1 MKKNQRAASSDQ
13 KITAALKA
21 MTERYSFLDFKKWN
35 GKDLITEFKLGAAFP
50 MILTQLGAIETKYG
64 EVRLKEKINHLRP
77 STVRKRINEYVNTS
91 IKASRKAN
99 PKVKTPVVPVQ
110 QAPSTEFNDL
120 VIALKAKLKQEVMAE
135 LLASLK

>member
-1 MKKNQRAASSDQ
+1 MRKNSRAVSSDV

-21 MTERYSFLDFKKWN
+21 MAKRYSFAEFQKWN
-35 GKDLITEFKLGAAFP
+35 GKEITSEFKLGAAFP
-50 MILTQLGAIETKYG
+50 MILSQLDAIETKHG
-64 EVRLKEKINHLRP
+64 MVKLNEKINHLRP

-91 IKASRKAN
+91 MKLKRKATT
-99 PKVKTPVVPVQ
+99 PKVKAPVQ
-110 QAPSTEFNDL
+110 TQSNEFTEL

>member
-1 MKKNQRAASSDQ
+1 MRKNSRAVSSDV

-21 MTERYSFLDFKKWN
+21 MTNRYSFTEYKKWSGGDVAN
-35 GKDLITEFKLGAAFP
+35 EFKLGAAFP
-50 MILTQLGAIETKYG
+50 SALVQLGAIEAKHG
-64 EVRLKEKINHLRP
+64 MVMLNEKINHLRP
-77 STVRKRINEYVNTS
+77 STVRKRINQYVNTKRS
-91 IKASRKAN
+91 KQ

-110 QAPSTEFNDL
+110 QVQSTEFNEL